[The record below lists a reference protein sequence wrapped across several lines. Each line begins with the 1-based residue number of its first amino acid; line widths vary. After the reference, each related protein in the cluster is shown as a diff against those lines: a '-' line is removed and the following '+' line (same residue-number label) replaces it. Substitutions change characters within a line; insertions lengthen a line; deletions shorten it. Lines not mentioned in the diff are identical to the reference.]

1 VTIDPLAGG
10 GEMGALMRSVD
21 WEKTAVGAVSAWPQ
35 SLRTA
40 LSILLETGFPMYIA
54 WGSDFTQFYND
65 GYRPIL
71 GSTKHPAAMGRST
84 RETFAEIW
92 SIIGPMFQ
100 GVMEGTATTVVD
112 FLLPLD
118 RHGFVEDC
126 YFIFSYSPIREE
138 GGSVGGVLVTVTETT
153 ERILGARRLKTLQA
167 LSART
172 QGTTTAERA
181 CEGAAAVLGENPDDV
196 PFALLYLLAPD
207 GERAVLAGAAGI
219 APGTAASPEEIDL
232 AATDSPLPIA
242 AVAAVATSGV
252 PQLLG
257 ELPGGAVPKP
267 EQPEPA
273 AASAPSAA
281 SAPWRGLVLPI
292 AQPGEGRPTG
302 VLVAAL
308 SPRLVFDDKY
318 RSFLDLVAGQIAT
331 AIATAR
337 SLAAAE
343 ARAEALAE
351 IDRAKTAFFSNVS
364 HEFRT
369 PLTLMLGPT
378 EEALA
383 QGDRLPAED
392 LARWQLVHRN
402 GLRLLKLV
410 NTLLDVSRIEAGRVQ
425 AIFEPVDLSTY
436 TAELAS
442 VFRSAV
448 EKASMRLLLD
458 LPPLGEPVYVDR
470 DMWEKIVL
478 NLVSNA
484 FKYTLNGEIE
494 VSLREADGAAVLAVR
509 DTGTGIPETELP
521 KLFDRFYRVEGARG
535 RTHEGT
541 GIGLALVRD
550 LVHLHGG
557 SVTVEST
564 EGVGSTFTVAIP
576 LGREHLPA
584 ERLGGV
590 RTLASTA
597 LGANP
602 FVEEALRSLGST
614 EDPNPQEH
622 AERVEGAERL
632 GPTTARILLADD
644 NADMG
649 DYVRRLLAERWE
661 VELVTDGEAALAA
674 ARERP
679 PDLVLADVMMP
690 RLDGFGLLRELRADP
705 RTATI
710 PILLLSARAGEEA
723 RVSGLERGADDY
735 LIKPFS
741 ARELLA
747 RVGAHLEMARL
758 RKAAEAELARLL
770 AVATEARQQA
780 EAANRLKDEFLATI
794 SHELRT
800 PLNAILGWV
809 QLLQVRGYDAPGTE
823 RALATIERNAR
834 AQNQLIEDLLD
845 VSRIITGKLRLDV
858 RQVDL
863 LSVVEAAV
871 EVVQPTAETKGVRLQ
886 AILDPLA
893 GPVSGDPARL
903 QQIVWNVLANAIKFT
918 PKGGRVQVRLERVD
932 SSVQVVVADTG
943 IGIDPAFKPYVFERF
958 RQADASSSRAY
969 GGLGLGLAIVRHL
982 VDLHGGTVRAESAGV
997 GQGATFILSFPLT
1010 IAHAAAPAGAALGGP
1025 PHPLHPAAG
1034 AALPF
1039 TPSPVLA
1046 GIRVLVVD
1054 DELDARTLI
1063 TAILEQC
1070 AASVTTA
1077 SSVAEAL
1084 AVLDGEPIDVVLS
1097 DIEMPGEDGYSFI
1110 RKLRSREGQGFLPA
1124 AALTAYARAE
1134 DRHRAIVAGY
1144 QIHIP
1149 KPVEP
1154 AEVVA
1159 VVASL
1164 AQRPR

>member
-1 VTIDPLAGG
+1 VKIDPLAGG
-10 GEMGALMRSVD
+10 GEMGALMRSVA

-54 WGSDFTQFYND
+54 WGPDFTQFYND

-118 RHGFVEDC
+118 RHGFVEEC

-138 GGSVGGVLVTVTETT
+138 GGNVGGVLVTVTETT

-167 LSART
+167 LAART
-172 QGTTTAERA
+172 QGATTAEGA
-181 CEGAAAVLGENPDDV
+181 CEGAASVLGDNPDDV
-196 PFALLYLLAPD
+196 PSALLYLLAPD
-207 GERAVLAGAAGI
+207 GERATLAGAVGI
-219 APGTAASPEEIDL
+219 APGTAASPSEIDL
-232 AATDSPLPIA
+232 AAID
-242 AVAAVATSGV
+242 AVMTSGV

-257 ELPGGAVPKP
+257 GLPAGALPP
-267 EQPEPA
+267 LEMADRP
-273 AASAPSAA
+273 
-281 SAPWRGLVLPI
+281 APWRGLVLPI

-302 VLVAAL
+302 VLVASL
-308 SPRLVFDDKY
+308 SPRLVFDEKY

-425 AIFEPVDLSTY
+425 AVFEPVDLAAY

-458 LPPLGEPVYVDR
+458 LPPLSEPVFVDC

-484 FKYTLNGEIE
+484 FKYTLEGEIS

-509 DTGTGIPETELP
+509 DTGTGIPEAELP

-550 LVHLHGG
+550 LARLHGG

-564 EGVGSTFTVAIP
+564 EGVGSTFTVALP

-602 FVEEALRSLGST
+602 FVEEALRSLGSP
-614 EDPNPQEH
+614 EYPEPP
-622 AERVEGAERL
+622 ERP
-632 GPTTARILLADD
+632 GPAPARILLADD

-679 PDLVLADVMMP
+679 PDLVLSDVMMP

-705 RTATI
+705 RTCTI
-710 PILLLSARAGEEA
+710 PILLLSARAGEES
-723 RVSGLERGADDY
+723 RVAGLERGADDY

-809 QLLQVRGYDAPGTE
+809 QLLQVSRYDAPSTE

-863 LSVVEAAV
+863 LSVVEAAL
-871 EVVQPTAETKGVRLQ
+871 EVVQPTAETKGIRLQ
-886 AILDPLA
+886 AVLDPLA
-893 GPVSGDPARL
+893 GPVSGDPGRL
-903 QQIVWNVLANAIKFT
+903 QQVVWNVLANAIKFT
-918 PKGGRVQVRLERVD
+918 PKGGRVQVRLERVN
-932 SSVQVVVADTG
+932 SHVEIVVSDTG
-943 IGIDPAFKPYVFERF
+943 IGIDPAFRPYVFERF
-958 RQADASSSRAY
+958 RQADASSSRTY

-982 VDLHGGTVRAESAGV
+982 VDLHGGTVCAESAGV
-997 GQGATFILSFPLT
+997 GQGATFVISLPLT
-1010 IAHAAAPAGAALGGP
+1010 IAHAAALEGATFGSSP
-1025 PHPLHPAAG
+1025 RPLHPAAG

-1070 AASVTTA
+1070 GALVTPA

-1084 AVLDGEPIDVVLS
+1084 AVLDRNPVDVVLS

-1110 RKLRSREGQGFLPA
+1110 RRLRARPGQGFLPA

-1164 AQRPR
+1164 AQRPH